1 MLVENS
7 ENFYELSWAIR
18 EAIFKKI
25 IGGGE
30 RNLHAALDAFC
41 EFECDHHFVLETR
54 NARILE
60 LNQDIAFL
68 TGNARIEPIPDAG
81 EREERRVEL
90 ADALKRV
97 DRLADLAGG
106 DFDAIVELGC
116 GYGLNLFRLHRALG
130 SRPMRYIAAEY
141 TNSGRRLCAELAKLD
156 GGIPLEAVF
165 IDHKNPDLGFM
176 AGIGKALIF
185 TCHSIEQ
192 VASLPETYFS
202 VLAGAAP
209 SVLCAHFEP
218 FGFQVECETPR
229 TRSQKD
235 FFQKKG
241 WNADFYARLKAAE
254 AAGTLHL
261 LSVELEC
268 YAAQSDNPT
277 SVAIWHNSTR

>member
-1 MLVENS
+1 MLIENS
-7 ENFYELSWAIR
+7 ENFYEVAWAVR
-18 EAIFKKI
+18 EAIFKQI
-25 IGGGE
+25 IEGGG
-30 RNLHAALDAFC
+30 RSLHAALDAFC
-41 EFECDHHFVLETR
+41 EFECTHNFMLETR

-68 TGNARIEPIPDAG
+68 TGNVRIEPISGAG
-81 EREERRVEL
+81 THEERRVEL

-97 DRLADLAGG
+97 DRLADLADG

-130 SRPMRYIAAEY
+130 GRPMRYIAAEY

-156 GGIPLEAVF
+156 GGMPLETAF
-165 IDHKNPDLGFM
+165 IDHKDPDLGFM
-176 AGIGKALIF
+176 AGIDRALIF

-229 TRSQKD
+229 TRNQKD
-235 FFQKKG
+235 FFRQKG
-241 WNADFYARLKAAE
+241 WNADFYTRLKAAE
-254 AAGTLHL
+254 AAGTLNL
-261 LSVELEC
+261 RTVELEC
-268 YAAQSDNPT
+268 FAAQSDNPT
-277 SVAIWHNSTR
+277 SVAIWDSGAG